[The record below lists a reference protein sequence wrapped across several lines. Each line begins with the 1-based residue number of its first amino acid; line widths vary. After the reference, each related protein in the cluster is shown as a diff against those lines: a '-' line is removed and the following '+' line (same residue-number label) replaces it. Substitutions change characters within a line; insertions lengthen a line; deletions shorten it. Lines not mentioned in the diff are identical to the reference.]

1 MGGSGSVAGGAC
13 GGPAGGACGG
23 PAGISK
29 EGVGVA
35 TGGSGS
41 AAGGACGGPAGGACG
56 GPVGISKEGAGVA
69 TGGSGGAVGADRGV
83 RGSIGEIGSSGADRG
98 GAGSSSKTLILV
110 LPPSSCSASYS
121 TNSICLESIN
131 SRSLVEPNVSMP
143 KSKAPPNN
151 PAPIDD
157 VGVLVGS
164 AFFRV
169 NSE

>member
-1 MGGSGSVAGGAC
+1 M
-13 GGPAGGACGG
+13 
-23 PAGISK
+23 
-29 EGVGVA
+29 
-35 TGGSGS
+35 GGSGS
-41 AAGGACGGPAGGACG
+41 AA
-56 GPVGISKEGAGVA
+56 
-69 TGGSGGAVGADRGV
+69 GADRGV
-83 RGSIGEIGSSGADRG
+83 RGSIGVVGSSGAYRG
-98 GAGSSSKTLILV
+98 VRGSIGVVGSSGAYRGAVGSSSKTLILV
-110 LPPSSCSASYS
+110 LPPSSSSASYS

-157 VGVLVGS
+157 LGVLVGS

>member
-1 MGGSGSVAGGAC
+1 MGGSGN
-13 GGPAGGACGG
+13 
-23 PAGISK
+23 
-29 EGVGVA
+29 
-35 TGGSGS
+35 S
-41 AAGGACGGPAGGACG
+41 A
-56 GPVGISKEGAGVA
+56 
-69 TGGSGGAVGADRGV
+69 GADSGV

-98 GAGSSSKTLILV
+98 AVDSLSKTLILV

-131 SRSLVEPNVSMP
+131 SRSLVEPNASMP
-143 KSKAPPNN
+143 KSKAPPNK

-157 VGVLVGS
+157 LGALVGS

>member
-1 MGGSGSVAGGAC
+1 MDIGSLSGGFAGGVCGAC
-13 GGPAGGACGG
+13 GGP
-23 PAGISK
+23 
-29 EGVGVA
+29 
-35 TGGSGS
+35 
-41 AAGGACGGPAGGACG
+41 AGGACGGPAGGACG
-56 GPVGISKEGAGVA
+56 GPVGGACGGPVGISKEEVGVA
-69 TGGSGGAVGADRGV
+69 IGGSGSSDGADNGTS
-83 RGSIGEIGSSGADRG
+83 GSIGEIGASGADRG
-98 GAGSSSKTLILV
+98 AVDSLSKTLILV

-143 KSKAPPNN
+143 KSKAPPNK

-157 VGVLVGS
+157 LGVLVGS